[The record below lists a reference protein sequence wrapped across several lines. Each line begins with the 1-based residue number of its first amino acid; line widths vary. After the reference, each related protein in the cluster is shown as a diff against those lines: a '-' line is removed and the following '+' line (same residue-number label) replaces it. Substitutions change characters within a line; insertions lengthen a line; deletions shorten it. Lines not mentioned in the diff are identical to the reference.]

1 MSVLVIAE
9 HDNINLKTFSLNA
22 INAAS
27 KIDSDIHVLVAGS
40 KCENVCKEVAT
51 VPLVKKVLQSDS
63 VNYENYLAENL
74 TPLVLK
80 LADKYTHIVAPA
92 NTFGKNFMPR
102 VAALLDTSQISDII
116 KVNSPDTFIRPIYAG
131 NAFAT
136 VKSNDKKKCITIR
149 PTSFDPAPTSGGSA
163 PIEKV
168 EAVNTPNISKFIK
181 REETKSERPELGTAR
196 VVISG
201 GRGMQS
207 GDNFKLINAIADKL
221 NAAVGASRAAVDA
234 GYISND
240 HQVGQTGKVVVP
252 DLYIA
257 VGISGAI
264 QHLAGMKESKIIV
277 AINKDGEAPI
287 FSIADYGLEA
297 DLFEALPQFL
307 EELNKLNTIQK

>member
-1 MSVLVIAE
+1 MSILIIAE
-9 HDNINLKTFSLNA
+9 HNNSNLKTFSLNT
-22 INAAS
+22 INASS
-27 KIDSDIHVLVAGS
+27 KIDSDIHVLVAGN
-40 KCENVCKEVAT
+40 KCENVSKEIAAI
-51 VPLVKKVLQSDS
+51 PLVKKVLQSDS
-63 VNYENYLAENL
+63 PNYENYLAENL
-74 TPLVLK
+74 TPLILK
-80 LADKYTHIVAPA
+80 LADKYTHIIASA
-92 NTFGKNFMPR
+92 NTFGKNLMPR
-102 VAALLDTSQISDII
+102 VAALLDVSQISDII
-116 KVNSPDTFIRPIYAG
+116 KIVDAETFIRPIYAG

-149 PTSFDPAPTSGGSA
+149 PTSFDPAQTSGGSSQ
-163 PIEKV
+163 IEKI
-168 EAVNTPNISKFIK
+168 ESVNTPNISKFIK
-181 REETKSERPELGTAR
+181 KEETKSERPELGTAR

-207 GDNFKLINAIADKL
+207 GENFKLINAIADKL

>member
-9 HDNINLKTFSLNA
+9 HDNNKLKTFSLNT

-27 KIDSDIHVLVAGS
+27 KIDTDVHVLVAGN
-40 KCENVCKEVAT
+40 KCENVSKEIASIS
-51 VPLVKKVLQSDS
+51 LVKKVLQSESKD
-63 VNYENYLAENL
+63 YEYYLAENL
-74 TPLVLK
+74 SPLVIK
-80 LADKYTHIVAPA
+80 LAEKYTHIIASA

-102 VAALLDTSQISDII
+102 VAALLDISQVSDVITI
-116 KVNSPDTFIRPIYAG
+116 NNPDTFIRPIYAG
-131 NAFAT
+131 NALAT
-136 VKSNDKKKCITIR
+136 VKSNDKKKCITVR
-149 PTSFDPAPTSGGSA
+149 PTSFDPAPTSGGA
-163 PIEKV
+163 AQIEKI
-168 EAVNTPNISKFIK
+168 EAVSVPNISKFLK
-181 REETKSERPELGTAR
+181 KEETKSERPELGTAR
-196 VVISG
+196 IVISG

-297 DLFEALPQFL
+297 DLFDALPKFL

>member
-1 MSVLVIAE
+1 MSVLLIAE
-9 HDNINLKTFSLNA
+9 HDNSKLKPFTFNA
-22 INAAS
+22 ITAAS
-27 KIDSDIHVLVAGS
+27 KIDSDVHVLVAGTS
-40 KCENVCKEVAT
+40 CENVSKETANI
-51 VPLVKKVLQSDS
+51 PLVKKVLVCDS
-63 VNYENYLAENL
+63 PNYQNYLPENL
-74 TPLVLK
+74 APLVIK
-80 LADKYTHIVAPA
+80 VSEKYDHIVASA

-102 VAALLDTSQISDII
+102 VAAALDVSQVSDII
-116 KVNSPDTFIRPIYAG
+116 KVNGPDTFVRPIYAG

-136 VKSNDKKKCITIR
+136 VKSSDKKKCVTIR
-149 PTSFDPAPTSGGSA
+149 PTSFDAAEKSGGSA

-168 EAVNTPNISKFIK
+168 ESVDIPSTSKFIK

-196 VVISG
+196 IVVSG
-201 GRGMQS
+201 GRGLES
-207 GDNFKLINAIADKL
+207 GENFKLINDIADKL

-287 FSIADYGLEA
+287 FSVADYGLEA
-297 DLFEALPQFL
+297 DLFTALPEFL
-307 EELNKLNTIQK
+307 AELNKLNTIQK

>member
-1 MSVLVIAE
+1 MSVLLVAE
-9 HDNINLKTFSLNA
+9 HDNSNLKAFTLNA
-22 INAAS
+22 ISAAS
-27 KIDSDIHVLVAGS
+27 KINNDIHVLVAGFE
-40 KCENVCKEVAT
+40 CDNVSKEVASI
-51 VPLVKKVLQSDS
+51 PLVKKVLLCDS
-63 VNYENYLAENL
+63 QNYKNYLPENL
-74 TPLVLK
+74 APLITKVSE
-80 LADKYTHIVAPA
+80 KYDHIVASA

-102 VAALLDTSQISDII
+102 VAAALDVSQISDVI
-116 KVNSPDTFIRPIYAG
+116 KVNDSETFLRPVYAG

-136 VKSNDKKKCITIR
+136 VKSNDKKKCVTIR
-149 PTSFDPAPTSGGSA
+149 PTSFDPAPKTGGSA
-163 PIEKV
+163 QVEKI
-168 EAVNTPNISKFIK
+168 EAVAVPNISKFIK

-196 VVISG
+196 IVISG

-207 GDNFKLINAIADKL
+207 GENFKLINSIADKL

-234 GYISND
+234 GYIGND

-287 FSIADYGLEA
+287 FSVADYGLEA
-297 DLFEALPQFL
+297 DLFTALPEFL
-307 EELNKLNTIQK
+307 SELNKLNTIQK

>member
-1 MSVLVIAE
+1 MAVLLIAE
-9 HDNINLKTFSLNA
+9 HNNKELKPFTLNA
-22 INAAS
+22 VTAAS
-27 KIDSDIHVLVAGS
+27 QIDA
-40 KCENVCKEVAT
+40 EVHALIIGNNSAEAAKALSEL
-51 VPLVKKVLQSDS
+51 PLIKKVLT
-63 VNYENYLAENL
+63 VEAPHYENFVAENF
-74 TPLVLK
+74 
-80 LADKYTHIVAPA
+80 APVVIKIAENYSHVVCSA
-92 NTFGKNFMPR
+92 NTFGKNLMPR
-102 VAALLDTSQISDII
+102 IAANLDTSQISDII
-116 KVNSPDTFIRPIYAG
+116 KVISADTFLRPIYAG

-136 VKSNDKKKCITIR
+136 VKSNDPKKCVTIR
-149 PTSFDPAPTSGGSA
+149 PTSFDPCENSGGSA

-168 EAVNTPNISKFIK
+168 DPSEEFASTKFVK
-181 REETKSERPELGTAR
+181 REEIKSDRPELGTAR
-196 VVISG
+196 VVVSG
-201 GRGMQS
+201 GRGMQN
-207 GDNFKLINAIADKL
+207 GDNFKLITAVADKL
-221 NAAVGASRAAVDA
+221 NAAIGASRAAVDA

-287 FSIADYGLEA
+287 FSVADYGLEA

>member
-1 MSVLVIAE
+1 MSILLIAE
-9 HDNINLKTFSLNA
+9 HDNSSLKVFTLNA
-22 INAAS
+22 IDAAS
-27 KIDSDIHVLVAGS
+27 KIDADIHVLVAGN
-40 KCENVCKEVAT
+40 KNENVAKEVAAI
-51 VPLVKKVLQSDS
+51 PLVKKVLHSES
-63 VNYENYLAENL
+63 PNYENYLAENIA
-74 TPLVLK
+74 PLIVK
-80 LADKYTHIVAPA
+80 LAENYTHIIASA

-102 VAALLDTSQISDII
+102 VAALLDVSQVSDVII
-116 KVNSPDTFIRPIYAG
+116 INSPDTFVRPIYAG
-131 NAFAT
+131 NAFVT
-136 VKSNDKKKCITIR
+136 VKSKDKKKCITIR

-168 EAVNTPNISKFIK
+168 DAVDIPNISKFIK
-181 REETKSERPELGTAR
+181 REEIRSERPELGTAS

-207 GDNFKLINAIADKL
+207 GENFKLINAIADKL
-221 NAAVGASRAAVDA
+221 NAAIGASRAAVDA

-257 VGISGAI
+257 VGISGAV
-264 QHLAGMKESKIIV
+264 QHLAGMKESKVIV

>member
-1 MSVLVIAE
+1 MSVLLVAE
-9 HDNINLKTFSLNA
+9 HDNSNLKAFTLNA
-22 INAAS
+22 ISAAA
-27 KIDSDIHVLVAGS
+27 KINEDIHVLVAG
-40 KCENVCKEVAT
+40 CECESVSKEVASI
-51 VPLVKKVLQSDS
+51 PLVKKVLLCDS
-63 VNYENYLAENL
+63 QNYQNYLPENL
-74 TPLVLK
+74 APLVTK
-80 LADKYTHIVAPA
+80 VSEKYDHIVASA

-102 VAALLDTSQISDII
+102 VAAALDVSQVSDVI
-116 KVNSPDTFIRPIYAG
+116 KINDPETFLRPIYAG

-149 PTSFDPAPTSGGSA
+149 PTSFDPAPKTGGSA
-163 PIEKV
+163 QVEKV
-168 EAVNTPNISKFIK
+168 EAVAVPNNSKFIK

-196 VVISG
+196 IVISG
-201 GRGMQS
+201 GRGMKS
-207 GDNFKLINAIADKL
+207 GENFKLINSIADKL

-234 GYISND
+234 GYIGND

-287 FSIADYGLEA
+287 FSVADYGLEA
-297 DLFEALPQFL
+297 DLFTALPEFL
-307 EELNKLNTIQK
+307 AELNKLNTIQK

>member
-1 MSVLVIAE
+1 MSIFLIAE
-9 HDNINLKTFSLNA
+9 HNNLNLKVFTLNA
-22 INAAS
+22 ITAAS
-27 KIDSDIHVLVAGS
+27 KIDTDINVLVAGN
-40 KCENVCKEVAT
+40 KCESVSKEVAA
-51 VPLVKKVLQSDS
+51 VPLVKKVLQSES
-63 VNYENYLAENL
+63 ANYENYLAENL
-74 TPLVLK
+74 TPLVVK
-80 LADKYTHIVAPA
+80 LADKYTHIIASA

-116 KVNSPDTFIRPIYAG
+116 KVNGPDNFIRPIYAG

-136 VKSNDKKKCITIR
+136 VKSHDKKKCITIR

-163 PIEKV
+163 PIEKT
-168 EAVNTPNISKFIK
+168 EATDVPKISKFIK

-207 GDNFKLINAIADKL
+207 GENFKLINAIADKL

>member
-1 MSVLVIAE
+1 MSVLLIAE
-9 HDNINLKTFSLNA
+9 HNNKEVRPFTLNA
-22 INAAS
+22 ITAAS
-27 KIDSDIHVLVAGS
+27 QIDQDLHVLVIGKNADGVS
-40 KCENVCKEVAT
+40 KSISEV
-51 VPLVKKVLQSDS
+51 PNVKKVIQVD
-63 VNYENYLAENL
+63 NEIYENFLAENF
-74 TPLVLK
+74 TPVIIK
-80 LADKYTHIVAPA
+80 QSENYSHIVCSA
-92 NTFGKNFMPR
+92 NTFGKNLMPR

-116 KVNSPDTFIRPIYAG
+116 KVISPDTFLRPIYAG

-149 PTSFDPAPTSGGSA
+149 PTSFDPAATSGGSA
-163 PIEKV
+163 EIVKADGA
-168 EAVNTPNISKFIK
+168 EATPLTKFIK
-181 REETKSERPELGTAR
+181 REEVKSDRPELGTAR
-196 VVISG
+196 IVISG

-207 GDNFKLINAIADKL
+207 GENFKLITAIADKL
-221 NAAVGASRAAVDA
+221 NAAIGASRAAVDA
-234 GYISND
+234 GYITND

-287 FSIADYGLEA
+287 FSVADYGLEA

>member
-1 MSVLVIAE
+1 MSVLLIAE
-9 HDNINLKTFSLNA
+9 HNNKELRSFTLNA
-22 INAAS
+22 VTAAS
-27 KIDSDIHVLVAGS
+27 QIDADVHAVIIGQSCEGAAKALSELPLIKKVIHVEA
-40 KCENVCKEVAT
+40 AH
-51 VPLVKKVLQSDS
+51 
-63 VNYENYLAENL
+63 YENFVAENFA
-74 TPLVLK
+74 PVIVK
-80 LADKYTHIVAPA
+80 LADNYSHIVCSA
-92 NTFGKNFMPR
+92 NTFGKNLMPR
-102 VAALLDTSQISDII
+102 IAAALDTSQISDII
-116 KVNSPDTFIRPIYAG
+116 KVISPDTFIRPIYAG

-136 VKSNDKKKCITIR
+136 VKSKDQKKCVTIR
-149 PTSFDPAPTSGGSA
+149 PTSFDPCESSGGSA
-163 PIEKV
+163 PIEKSDAG
-168 EAVNTPNISKFIK
+168 EKFNQTKFIK
-181 REETKSERPELGTAR
+181 REEIKSDRPELGTAR

-207 GDNFKLINAIADKL
+207 GDNFKLITSIADKL
-221 NAAVGASRAAVDA
+221 NAAIGASRAAVDA

-287 FSIADYGLEA
+287 FSVADYGLEA

-307 EELNKLNTIQK
+307 DELNKLNTIQK

>member
-1 MSVLVIAE
+1 MTVLVIAE
-9 HDNINLKTFSLNA
+9 HDNTKLKTFSLNA
-22 INAAS
+22 VNAAS
-27 KIDSDIHVLVAGS
+27 KINSDVHVLVAGN
-40 KCENVCKEVAT
+40 KCENVCKQVAS

-63 VNYENYLAENL
+63 PNYENYLAENL
-74 TPLVLK
+74 TPLVVK
-80 LADKYTHIVAPA
+80 LADQYSYIVASA

-149 PTSFDPAPTSGGSA
+149 PTSFDAAPSTGGSA
-163 PIEKV
+163 VIEKV
-168 EAVNTPNISKFIK
+168 EAVDIPNISKFVK
-181 REETKSERPELGTAR
+181 KEETKSERPELGTAR

-207 GDNFKLINAIADKL
+207 GENFKLINAIADKL

-277 AINKDGEAPI
+277 AINKDGAAPI

>member
-1 MSVLVIAE
+1 MSVLLVAE
-9 HDNINLKTFSLNA
+9 HDNSSLKSFTLNA
-22 INAAS
+22 ITAAS
-27 KIDSDIHVLVAGS
+27 KINEDIHVLVAGS
-40 KCENVCKEVAT
+40 GCESVSKEVALI
-51 VPLVKKVLQSDS
+51 PLVKKVLLCDS
-63 VNYENYLAENL
+63 KNYKNYLPENL
-74 TPLVLK
+74 APLVTK
-80 LADKYTHIVAPA
+80 VSEKYDHIVASA

-102 VAALLDTSQISDII
+102 VAAALDVSQISDVI
-116 KVNSPDTFIRPIYAG
+116 KVNDSETFLRPIYAG

-136 VKSNDKKKCITIR
+136 VKSNDKKKCVTIR
-149 PTSFDPAPTSGGSA
+149 PTSFDPAPKTGGSA
-163 PIEKV
+163 QVEKV
-168 EAVNTPNISKFIK
+168 SEVAVPNISKFIK

-196 VVISG
+196 IVISG

-207 GDNFKLINAIADKL
+207 GENFKLINSIADKL

-234 GYISND
+234 GYIGND

-287 FSIADYGLEA
+287 FSVADYGLEA
-297 DLFEALPQFL
+297 DLFTALPEFL
-307 EELNKLNTIQK
+307 AELNKLNTIQK

>member
-1 MSVLVIAE
+1 MPVLVIAE
-9 HDNINLKTFSLNA
+9 HDNSKLKTFTLNA
-22 INAAS
+22 INAVS
-27 KIDSDIHVLVAGS
+27 KIDSDIHVLVAGN
-40 KCENVCKEVAT
+40 KCKNVCKEVAS

-63 VNYENYLAENL
+63 PNYENFLPENL
-74 TPLVLK
+74 TPLVIN
-80 LADKYTHIVAPA
+80 LAEKYTHIAASA

-102 VAALLDTSQISDII
+102 VAALLDVSQVSDIT
-116 KVNSPDTFIRPIYAG
+116 KVNTPDTFIRPIYAG

-136 VKSNDKKKCITIR
+136 VKSIDKKKCITIR
-149 PTSFDPAPTSGGSA
+149 PTSFDPAATTGGSA
-163 PIEKV
+163 SIEKIESV
-168 EAVNTPNISKFIK
+168 DIPNISKFIK
-181 REETKSERPELGTAR
+181 KEETKSERPELGTAR
-196 VVISG
+196 IVISG

-207 GDNFKLINAIADKL
+207 GENFKLINAIADKL

>member
-1 MSVLVIAE
+1 MSVLVVAE
-9 HDNINLKTFSLNA
+9 HDNLKLKTFSLNA
-22 INAAS
+22 INAVS
-27 KIDSDIHVLVAGS
+27 KIDTDIHVLVAGS
-40 KCENVCKEVAT
+40 KCENVCKEVAA

-63 VNYENYLAENL
+63 SNYENYLAENL
-74 TPLVLK
+74 TPLVVK
-80 LADKYTHIVAPA
+80 LAEKYSHIAASA

-102 VAALLDTSQISDII
+102 VAALLDVSQVSDII
-116 KVNSPDTFIRPIYAG
+116 KVNGPDTFVRPIYAG

-136 VKSNDKKKCITIR
+136 IKSNDKKKCITIR
-149 PTSFDPAPTSGGSA
+149 PTSFDPAPSSGGSA
-163 PIEKV
+163 LIEKV
-168 EAVNTPNISKFIK
+168 DAVDVPNISKFIK

-264 QHLAGMKESKIIV
+264 QHLAGMKESKVIV

-297 DLFEALPQFL
+297 DLFEALPKFL

>member
-1 MSVLVIAE
+1 MSILLIAE
-9 HDNINLKTFSLNA
+9 HNNSNLKVFTLNA
-22 INAAS
+22 VMAAS
-27 KIDSDIHVLVAGS
+27 KIDKDINVLVAGT
-40 KCENVCKEVAT
+40 KCESVTKEVAAI
-51 VPLVKKVLQSDS
+51 PLVKKVLYCDS
-63 VNYENYLAENL
+63 PNYENFLAENL
-74 TPLVLK
+74 TPLIVK
-80 LADKYTHIVAPA
+80 LSESYSHIIASA

-102 VAALLDTSQISDII
+102 VAALLDISQISDVI
-116 KVNSPDTFIRPIYAG
+116 KINSAEEFLRPIYAG

-149 PTSFDPAPTSGGSA
+149 PTSFDAAPTSGGSA
-163 PIEKV
+163 QIENI
-168 EAVNTPNISKFIK
+168 EAVDIPNISKFVK
-181 REETKSERPELGTAR
+181 KEETKSERPELGTAR
-196 VVISG
+196 IVISG

-207 GDNFKLINAIADKL
+207 GENFKLINLIADKL

-234 GYISND
+234 GYIGND

-264 QHLAGMKESKIIV
+264 QHLDGMKESKIIV
-277 AINKDGEAPI
+277 AINNDGEAPI

-307 EELNKLNTIQK
+307 DELNKLNTIQK

>member
-1 MSVLVIAE
+1 MSVLLIAE
-9 HDNINLKTFSLNA
+9 HDNSNLKPFTLNT
-22 INAAS
+22 ISAAS
-27 KIDSDIHVLVAGS
+27 KIDPEVHVLVAG
-40 KCENVCKEVAT
+40 KECENVTKEVAAI
-51 VPLVKKVLQSDS
+51 PLVKKVLSCDS
-63 VNYENYLAENL
+63 VNYENYLPENL
-74 TPLVLK
+74 APLVAK
-80 LADKYTHIVAPA
+80 LGEKYDHIVASA

-102 VAALLDTSQISDII
+102 VAAAFDISQISDVI
-116 KVNSPDTFIRPIYAG
+116 KVNTSDTFVRPIYAG

-136 VKSNDKKKCITIR
+136 VKSSDKKKCVTIR
-149 PTSFDPAPTSGGSA
+149 PTSFEPAPKTGGTASV
-163 PIEKV
+163 EKIDPV
-168 EAVNTPNISKFIK
+168 DIPNFSKFIK

-196 VVISG
+196 IVVSG
-201 GRGMQS
+201 GRGLES
-207 GDNFKLINAIADKL
+207 GENFKLINDIADKL

-297 DLFEALPQFL
+297 DLFKALPEL
-307 EELNKLNTIQK
+307 LSELNKLNTIQK